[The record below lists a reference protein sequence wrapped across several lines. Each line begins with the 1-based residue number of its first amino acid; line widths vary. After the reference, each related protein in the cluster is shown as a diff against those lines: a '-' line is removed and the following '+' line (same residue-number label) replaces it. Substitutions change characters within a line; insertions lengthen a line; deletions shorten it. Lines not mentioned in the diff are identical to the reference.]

1 MRILML
7 LHKSVEHDSRVR
19 REGRALVGAGH
30 EVVVLHA
37 PREAGLGE
45 ELDGFGLRAVMLPG
59 WARRLPAVVRRGL
72 LVLAFVRE
80 LRRVRPDAVHA
91 HDVAMLGP
99 GAVGARLT
107 GARLVY
113 DSHEYAVGVPYRE
126 RLWAWLVSA
135 LERVLIG
142 RADAVIAVSDGIAE
156 RLRERYGL
164 AELPAVVRNLP
175 DPEETDPGFEA
186 PDLRAELGIAAEAPL
201 VLHLGAVARDRGGE
215 TLVRAVARV
224 PGAHLLFLGADDSGF
239 AAGLEE
245 VARNEGTADR
255 VHLRPSVPVG
265 QIRAYTRQASVGV
278 TLLEDTCD
286 NHRLALPNKLFEYL
300 AAEVP
305 VVASDLPE
313 MRRALAGRPATAL
326 VDPADSAS
334 VAAGIEAVLRDEV
347 EVPPSPFEW
356 EEDARHLVGLYARL
370 GQPAG
375 RHARTEPG
383 PRRALI
389 LVRNGVVHD
398 ARVMRE
404 ARLLDSLG
412 YETTVAGVRT
422 GAGAEPPRVEGAKVV
437 WLDPG
442 GGLRALVRRVRSRLA
457 SPSSNG
463 DRQSAPASR
472 RSDTHTVPNRGLASQ
487 PQANLRSDTS
497 AVSDRKLAEAA
508 SAARVQLTPYTR
520 VSCTL
525 DSTTAR
531 LRRLVTTGDY
541 YRRGIGLVRRT
552 RPALIHANDYNTA
565 WIGLAGKVLTG
576 SRFVYDSHEL
586 WPDRNLRPEWR
597 PWLLLCEALFVRAA
611 DSVITTSPGYA
622 EVIAGRYR
630 VPPPTVVR
638 NLPEWRAEP
647 VAPRAGEGPLA
658 VYFGAVTRNR
668 GLPAALRAL
677 ALAPELRLRIVGP
690 EAWGYRATLAEL
702 AAELGVA
709 DRLELLDPV
718 APEEAPSVLA
728 DADVGLALIEPA
740 CLSYEMTLPNKLYE
754 YAAAG
759 LPVLCSEIP
768 VLARE
773 VREHG
778 IGAVA
783 DPADPAAVAAA
794 LRAMLE
800 PEANARFREAARL
813 LAAEATWTQEREKLA
828 AVYGAAGAD
837 R

>member
-1 MRILML
+1 MRIVML

-30 EVVVLHA
+30 EVVVVHA
-37 PREAGLGE
+37 PKGADGLGG
-45 ELDGFGLRAVMLPG
+45 ELDGFELRAVAAPG
-59 WARRLPAVVRRGL
+59 WARWLPAAVRRGL

-80 LRRVRPDAVHA
+80 VRRVGADAVHA

-99 GAVGARLT
+99 GVVGAWLT
-107 GARLVY
+107 RARLVY

-126 RLWAWLVSA
+126 RLWAWLVRT
-135 LERVLIG
+135 LERGLIG
-142 RADAVIAVSDGIAE
+142 RADAVITVSDGIAE

-175 DPEETDPGFEA
+175 DPGETDPGFEA
-186 PDLRAELGIAAEAPL
+186 ADLRAALGMSAGAPL

-224 PGAHLLFLGADDSGF
+224 PEAHLLFLGADDSGF

-245 VARNEGTADR
+245 VARVEGVGDR
-255 VHLRPSVPVG
+255 VHFRPSVPVG
-265 QIRAYTRQASVGV
+265 QIRAHVRQVSAGV

-326 VDPADSAS
+326 VDPADPAS
-334 VAAGIEAVLRDEV
+334 VAAGIEAVLRDEA
-347 EVPPSPFEW
+347 EVPPSPFDW
-356 EEDARHLVGLYARL
+356 AEDARRLNEVYERLEDAR
-370 GQPAG
+370 GTDHQ
-375 RHARTEPG
+375 
-383 PRRALI
+383 RALV

-422 GAGAEPPRVEGAKVV
+422 GSEAVAPPRLGSARLV

-442 GGLRALVRRVRSRLA
+442 GGTRALVRRVRRRRGPQSPGGGDPQLQPGSDRSQTSLRSTTSTVVNRSLA
-457 SPSSNG
+457 SGSPS
-463 DRQSAPASR
+463 
-472 RSDTHTVPNRGLASQ
+472 
-487 PQANLRSDTS
+487 
-497 AVSDRKLAEAA
+497 AA
-508 SAARVQLTPYTR
+508 SVRLTSYTR
-520 VSCTL
+520 VNRTL
-525 DSTTAR
+525 ASASVAAR
-531 LRRLVTTGDY
+531 LRRLVTTADY

-552 RPALIHANDYNTA
+552 RPELIHANDYNTA
-565 WIGLAGKVLTG
+565 WIGLAGKLLAG
-576 SRFVYDSHEL
+576 SRLVYDSHEL

-597 PWLLLCEALFVRAA
+597 PWLLLCEALFVRVA

-622 EVIAGRYR
+622 EVIAERYR
-630 VPPPTVVR
+630 VAAPAVVR
-638 NLPEWRAEP
+638 NVPEWRAEP
-647 VAPRAGEGPLA
+647 EGSRAEGGRPRAEASLA

-668 GLPAALRAL
+668 GLPTVLRAL
-677 ALAPELRLRIVGP
+677 ALVPELRLRIVGP

-702 AAELGVA
+702 AAELGVG
-709 DRLELLDPV
+709 DRLELLEPV
-718 APEEAPSVLA
+718 APGEAPAVFG

-754 YAAAG
+754 YVAAG
-759 LPVLCSEIP
+759 LPVLSSDVP

-778 IGAVA
+778 VGTVA

-794 LRAMLE
+794 LREVVE
-800 PEANARFREAARL
+800 PEANARYRAAARR
-813 LAAEATWTQEREKLA
+813 LASEATWEREREKLA
-828 AVYGAAGAD
+828 AIYGSASAG

>member
-1 MRILML
+1 ML

-19 REGRALVGAGH
+19 REARALVGAGH
-30 EVVVLHA
+30 EVVVIHA
-37 PREAGLGE
+37 PRGADGLGE
-45 ELDGFGLRAVMLPG
+45 ELDGFGLRAVAPPG

-72 LVLAFVRE
+72 LALAFVRE
-80 LRRVRPDAVHA
+80 VRRVRPEAVHA
-91 HDVAMLGP
+91 HDVAMLAP
-99 GAVGARLT
+99 GVAGARLT

-126 RLWAWLVSA
+126 RLWAWLVST
-135 LERVLIG
+135 LERVLIR
-142 RADAVIAVSDGIAE
+142 RADVVITVSDGIAE

-164 AELPAVVRNLP
+164 AELPTVVRNLP
-175 DPEETDPGFEA
+175 DPGETDPDFET
-186 PDLRAELGIAAEAPL
+186 PDLRADLGVPAGTPL

-215 TLVRAVARV
+215 TLVRAAARV
-224 PGAHLLFLGADDSGF
+224 PNVHLLFLGADDSGF
-239 AAGLEE
+239 AAGLAE
-245 VARNEGTADR
+245 VARAEGIAER
-255 VHLRPSVPVG
+255 VHFRPSAPVE
-265 QIRAYTRQASVGV
+265 QIRAHVRQASVGV

-326 VDPADSAS
+326 VDPADPAA
-334 VAAGIEAVLRDEV
+334 VAAGIEVVLRDEE
-347 EVPPSPFEW
+347 EVPPSRFEW
-356 EEDARHLVGLYARL
+356 KEDAGRLARAYERFED
-370 GQPAG
+370 GGDKESQ
-375 RHARTEPG
+375 
-383 PRRALI
+383 RALV

-422 GAGAEPPRVEGAKVV
+422 GSGSGDAPPRLGLARVV

-442 GGLRALVRRVRSRLA
+442 GGVRALVRRVRRSPTRLQSDTSTVLDRSLA
-457 SPSSNG
+457 SG
-463 DRQSAPASR
+463 SASAAS
-472 RSDTHTVPNRGLASQ
+472 AE
-487 PQANLRSDTS
+487 SDTS
-497 AVSDRKLAEAA
+497 AVPN
-508 SAARVQLTPYTR
+508 SAF
-520 VSCTL
+520 VSG
-525 DSTTAR
+525 STVAR
-531 LRRLVTTGDY
+531 LRRLVNTADY

-552 RPALIHANDYNTA
+552 RPELIHANDYNTA
-565 WIGLAGKVLTG
+565 WIGLAGKLLAG

-611 DSVITTSPGYA
+611 DSVLTTSPGYA
-622 EVIAGRYR
+622 EVIAARYR
-630 VPPPTVVR
+630 VPSPAVVR

-647 VAPRAGEGPLA
+647 GAAQAAGSGPRAGKAPLA

-668 GLPAALRAL
+668 GLPTALRAL
-677 ALAPELRLRIVGP
+677 ALVPELRLRIVGP

-702 AAELGVA
+702 AAELGVS
-709 DRLELLDPV
+709 DRLELLEPV
-718 APEEAPSVLA
+718 APGEAMAVLG

-754 YAAAG
+754 YVAAG
-759 LPVLCSEIP
+759 LPVLSSDVP

-773 VREHG
+773 VRKQG
-778 IGAVA
+778 VGAVA

-794 LRAMLE
+794 LRAVLE
-800 PEANARFREAARL
+800 PEANARFREAARR
-813 LAAEATWTQEREKLA
+813 LATEATWEREREKLA
-828 AVYGAAGAD
+828 AVYGAAGAG

>member
-1 MRILML
+1 MRIAML

-19 REGRALVGAGH
+19 REARALLGAGH

-37 PREAGLGE
+37 PRSSDGLGE
-45 ELDGFGLRAVMLPG
+45 EFDGFALRSVSPPG
-59 WARRLPAVVRRGL
+59 WTRRWGAVFYRSL
-72 LVLAFVRE
+72 LLLGFVRE
-80 LRRVRPDAVHA
+80 VRRLRPEAVHA

-99 GAVGARLT
+99 GWVGARLA

-126 RLWAWLVSA
+126 RLWAWLVST
-135 LERVLIG
+135 LERMLIA
-142 RADAVIAVSDGIAE
+142 RADAVITVSDGIAG
-156 RLRERYGL
+156 RLRERYRL
-164 AELPAVVRNLP
+164 AERPTVVRNVP
-175 DPEETDPGFEA
+175 DPGETDPAFEA
-186 PDLRAELGIAAEAPL
+186 PDLRSELGIPAEAPL
-201 VLHLGAVARDRGGE
+201 VLHLGAAARDRGGE

-224 PGAHLLFLGADDSGF
+224 PGAHLLFLGADDAGF
-239 AAGLEE
+239 VAGLEE
-245 VARNEGTADR
+245 AARAAGLGER
-255 VHLRPSVPVG
+255 VHFRSSVPVE
-265 QIRAYTRQASVGV
+265 QIRSHTRQASVGV
-278 TLLEDTCD
+278 TLLEDTCE

-300 AAEVP
+300 AAGVP

-326 VDPADSAS
+326 VDPADPVS
-334 VAAGIEAVLRDEV
+334 VAAGIEAALEDEA
-347 EVPPSPFEW
+347 EIPPSPFAW
-356 EEDARHLVGLYARL
+356 EEDARRLAQVYERFGL
-370 GQPAG
+370 GG
-375 RHARTEPG
+375 DSG
-383 PRRALI
+383 GRRALV

-422 GAGAEPPRVEGAKVV
+422 RSAPVEPPRLGTARVV
-437 WLDPG
+437 WLNPG
-442 GGLRALVRRVRSRLA
+442 GGLRALARRVRGRTSQPPAGSGPSR
-457 SPSSNG
+457 SGGDPSLS
-463 DRQSAPASR
+463 SASR
-472 RSDTHTVPNRGLASQ
+472 RSDTHEVLD
-487 PQANLRSDTS
+487 RS
-497 AVSDRKLAEAA
+497 LAA
-508 SAARVQLTPYTR
+508 SATNG
-520 VSCTL
+520 
-525 DSTTAR
+525 
-531 LRRLVTTGDY
+531 LRRLATTADY
-541 YRRGIGLVRRT
+541 YRRGIALVGRL
-552 RPALIHANDYNTA
+552 RPELIHANDYNTA
-565 WIGLAGKVLTG
+565 WIGLAGKLLGG
-576 SRFVYDSHEL
+576 SRLVYDSHEL

-611 DSVITTSPGYA
+611 DEVITTSPGYA

-630 VPPPTVVR
+630 VPPPAVVR
-638 NLPEWRAEP
+638 NVPEWRAEP
-647 VAPRAGEGPLA
+647 APGETHSPPLA

-677 ALAPELRLRIVGP
+677 ALLPELRLRIVGP

-709 DRLELLDPV
+709 DRLELLEPV
-718 APEEAPSVLA
+718 APQEAPAVLG

-754 YAAAG
+754 YVGAG
-759 LPVLCSEIP
+759 LPVLSSEVP

-794 LRAMLE
+794 LRAVLE
-800 PEANARFREAARL
+800 PEANARFRAAAAR
-813 LAAEATWTQEREKLA
+813 LAAEATWQREREKLA
-828 AVYGAAGAD
+828 AVYAVAGAE

>member
-1 MRILML
+1 MRIAML

-19 REGRALVGAGH
+19 REARALLGAGH

-37 PREAGLGE
+37 PRQRDGLGE
-45 ELDGFGLRAVMLPG
+45 ELDGFALRTVAPPG
-59 WARRLPAVVRRGL
+59 WAQGLPAVVRRAL
-72 LVLAFVRE
+72 LALAFVRE
-80 LRRVRPDAVHA
+80 VRRLRPDAVHA

-99 GAVGARLT
+99 GAIGARLT

-126 RLWAWLVSA
+126 RLWAWLVST
-135 LERVLIG
+135 LERLLIG
-142 RADAVIAVSDGIAE
+142 RADAMITVSDGIAE

-164 AELPAVVRNLP
+164 DETPAVVRNLP
-175 DPEETDPGFEA
+175 DPEETDPDFEA
-186 PDLRAELGIAAEAPL
+186 PDLRAVLGVPAEAPL

-224 PGAHLLFLGADDSGF
+224 PGAHLFFLGADDSGY
-239 AAGLEE
+239 AEGLGE
-245 VARNEGTADR
+245 VARSEGVDDR
-255 VHLRPSVPVG
+255 VHFRPSVPVE
-265 QIRAYTRQASVGV
+265 QIRACARQASAGV

-300 AAEVP
+300 AAGVP

-313 MRRALAGRPATAL
+313 MGRALAGRPATAL
-326 VDPADSAS
+326 VDPADPAS
-334 VAAGIEAVLRDEV
+334 VAAGIEAVLRDGA

-356 EEDARHLVGLYARL
+356 EEDARRL
-370 GQPAG
+370 SDVYE
-375 RHARTEPG
+375 RFEPG
-383 PRRALI
+383 GEEGRRRALV

-422 GAGAEPPRVEGAKVV
+422 GAGAEPPRVEGTDVV

-442 GGLRALVRRVRSRLA
+442 SGLRALARRVRGGSVPQPSTGDGGPTSRSQTSRQFASYANGNRRLDFG
-457 SPSSNG
+457 SPS
-463 DRQSAPASR
+463 
-472 RSDTHTVPNRGLASQ
+472 
-487 PQANLRSDTS
+487 
-497 AVSDRKLAEAA
+497 
-508 SAARVQLTPYTR
+508 
-520 VSCTL
+520 
-525 DSTTAR
+525 AR
-531 LRRLVTTGDY
+531 LRRLVTTADY
-541 YRRGIGLVRRT
+541 YRRGVALVRRT
-552 RPALIHANDYNTA
+552 RPDLIHANDYNTA
-565 WIGLAGKVLTG
+565 WIGLAGKLLAG

-611 DSVITTSPGYA
+611 DAVVTTSPGYA
-622 EVIAGRYR
+622 EVISSRYR
-630 VPPPTVVR
+630 IAQPTVVR
-638 NLPEWRAEP
+638 NLPEWRAETGG
-647 VAPRAGEGPLA
+647 PRAAGDPPLA

-677 ALAPELRLRIVGP
+677 ALVPELRLRIVGP

-709 DRLELLDPV
+709 ERLELLDPV
-718 APEEAPSVLA
+718 APEQAPAMLG

-754 YAAAG
+754 YVAAG
-759 LPVLCSEIP
+759 LPVLSSEVP

-778 IGAVA
+778 VGAV
-783 DPADPAAVAAA
+783 
-794 LRAMLE
+794 
-800 PEANARFREAARL
+800 
-813 LAAEATWTQEREKLA
+813 
-828 AVYGAAGAD
+828 
-837 R
+837 